1 MDTAALNTLL
11 CPICGLE
18 FSDNQPRSL
27 ACANGHSFDIARQ
40 GYLNLLTGHGTKFV
54 PDTADMV
61 AARDAFLDAGHYLP
75 LGAALAEAVQA
86 QLASTG
92 SGPAL
97 IVDAGTGTGWYL
109 HQILAALAPE
119 PGGVEPGPDSNHG
132 PDPASGTRTVAAA
145 SSGSSGTRSVAAVGL
160 DISKFALRRAARRN
174 PAAVNIVW
182 DLWRELPLGANAAD
196 VVLVIFA
203 PRNATEFARIL
214 KPGGALV
221 VVTPLPQHLAE
232 IAQDAGMLGIQD
244 DKEAALTHSMASNFS
259 LVASQELVVPL
270 RLAPADVGNVALM
283 GPAGHHLD
291 PVELGARLAKLPPL
305 TTATAAFRISVFTA
319 VPAQS

>member
-18 FSDNQPRSL
+18 FSDSQPRSL
-27 ACANGHSFDIARQ
+27 ACTNGHSFDFARQ

-54 PDTADMV
+54 PDSAEMV
-61 AARDAFLDAGHYLP
+61 AARDAFLDAGHYNP
-75 LGAALAEAVQA
+75 LGAALAEVVRA

-92 SGPAL
+92 NGPAL

-109 HQILAALAPE
+109 NQILAALAPG
-119 PGGVEPGPDSNHG
+119 PGEVDPGPDSVHRPG
-132 PDPASGTRTVAAA
+132 ASCGA
-145 SSGSSGTRSVAAVGL
+145 GSSGTRSVAAVGL

-182 DLWRELPLGANAAD
+182 DLWRELPLGANTAD

-214 KPGGALV
+214 KAGGALV
-221 VVTPLPQHLAE
+221 VVTPLPQHLDE

-244 DKEAALTHSMASNFS
+244 DKEAALTHSMAAKFT

-270 RLAPADVGNVALM
+270 QLAPSDVGNVALM

-305 TTATAAFRISVFTA
+305 TAATAAFRISVFTA
-319 VPAQS
+319 VPEQS